1 MCLGMCAY
9 KGVHVLFQST
19 NATLALKRAR
29 FHRRRVSYDE
39 AAVRKDNNAIS
50 CCVGIFRKLFVGD
63 KCCVHAFHHAHIAKD
78 CLQER
83 LCVFINTKFGEKRLS
98 VCAVRRGLYGCVR
111 RQDNRRL
118 ALNVSLYKRRPH
130 KRLSR
135 VIGAGYKGSQ
145 IVAQKTLDQGF
156 KAGVGCLNIV
166 GKPPLYQMC
175 AFRIAGKRRSARTCL
190 SDFNIQRL
198 QCRKRCLGIRL
209 RTTCLSLPYTCL
221 LQSGGI
227 LAYFYRQGLGRM
239 TCRFKAGTHIRLAR
253 HSLGK
258 RLRRSLY
265 EVFYLGQ
272 SRCIHLIFNLRV
284 CYLLFKFYLS
294 KRFFIGN

>member
-1 MCLGMCAY
+1 M
-9 KGVHVLFQST
+9 
-19 NATLALKRAR
+19 
-29 FHRRRVSYDE
+29 
-39 AAVRKDNNAIS
+39 
-50 CCVGIFRKLFVGD
+50 GD
-63 KCCVHAFHHAHIAKD
+63 KCCVYVFYHAHIAKY

-83 LCVFINTKFGEKRLS
+83 LRFLIDTKFGEKCLS
-98 VCAVRRGLYGCVR
+98 VCVVRRKLCGCVR
-111 RQDNRRL
+111 GQNNRRL
-118 ALNVSLYKRRPH
+118 ALNISLCKRRLH

-135 VIGAGYKGSQ
+135 DIGAGYKGSQ
-145 IVAQKTLDQGF
+145 VVAQKTLDQGF
-156 KAGVGCLNIV
+156 EAGVGCLNII

-175 AFRIAGKRRSARTCL
+175 MFRIAGKRRSARACL
-190 SDFNIQRL
+190 SDFNIKRL

-227 LAYFYRQGLGRM
+227 LAYFYRQRLGRM

-253 HSLGK
+253 HSLRK

-272 SRCIHLIFNLRV
+272 SRCIHLIFNLCV
-284 CYLLFKFYLS
+284 CNLLFKFYLS